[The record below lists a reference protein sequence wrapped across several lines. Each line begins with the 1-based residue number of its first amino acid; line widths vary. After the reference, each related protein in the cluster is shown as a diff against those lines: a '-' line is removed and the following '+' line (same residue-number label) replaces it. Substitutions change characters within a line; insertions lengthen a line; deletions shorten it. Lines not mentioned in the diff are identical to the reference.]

1 MIYKKKQATAKN
13 YYSSSSIKFTKK
25 IITSII
31 HKVSDLQEK
40 AGHTKNLLLEFF
52 IKFTK
57 KIITSIIHKVN
68 DLQEK
73 AGHAKNYYSRSS

>member
-1 MIYKKKQATAKN
+1 MI
-13 YYSSSSIKFTKK
+13 
-25 IITSII
+25 
-31 HKVSDLQEK
+31 LQRKSRPREE
-40 AGHTKNLLLEFF
+40 LLLKVF

-73 AGHAKNYYSRSS
+73 AGPREELLLKFFIKFTKKINTSIINKVNDLQEKAGHAKNYYSNSS